1 MNAQA
6 TPEIRADR
14 KTTRVTQGK
23 RTLSEIN
30 AEIAALNEVITTTK
44 DYDVLNRANK
54 AQERLMAKRD
64 KLTGKAEGK
73 GNADPEAEIPDTRI
87 APPQATADMFP
98 GLVGD
103 VASAGADDTGI
114 SKVAVAANF
123 LSFLGAMA
131 GRDMYYS
138 VGNTRHH
145 PRLFTLHIGRSSIA
159 GKGDALG
166 LVRLI
171 ANEITLLYPG
181 LLGLI
186 HDGGLSSKEGLAML
200 IHDGF
205 MIGTKEKVEGTK
217 DKRLW
222 VVEEEISNTLQQCRR
237 EGNTLS
243 EGVRALW
250 DGRSIK
256 PANKNSKVWTTRPHV
271 GITGGITPR
280 ELHSLV
286 QARDL
291 FNGFANRFF
300 IYWAERAW
308 KEPFPEPSPVHVATK
323 LAMRTAEVIRFALGN
338 YPKQFDTRPM
348 PMSARSKEFY
358 RHAFHNLDRQVD
370 SDLLISL
377 LERRAPHMIRL
388 AMLFAQCD
396 LSPVIEE
403 SHLQAAQAWIDYN
416 TDSVR
421 YVFAAQ
427 ANETRALE
435 REQMARE
442 VVHFLSER
450 PQGATLTA
458 IIRECF
464 HAKTTPQPLGD
475 VLDMML
481 ADHRY
486 ALEMQKLP
494 RVDGKHGRP
503 RLVYRL
509 TATCGATSELSYNPA
524 TARVGD
530 DSGTAQ
536 LGELSPFSENLE
548 AKTKLVAPKFATY
561 LNNETRVVVD
571 EKLSALVAPQI
582 QGNHEVKITD
592 YAMNSGNDAPET
604 ITPKPTKGEL

>member
-1 MNAQA
+1 MNATD
-6 TPEIRADR
+6 TPEIRPDA
-14 KTTRVTQGK
+14 KATRATQGK

-30 AEIAALNEVITTTK
+30 AEIDALSALFPTIKDPNE
-44 DYDVLNRANK
+44 LQRAFK
-54 AQERLMAKRD
+54 AHERLIVKRD
-64 KLTGKAEGK
+64 KLTGNAESK
-73 GNADPEAEIPDTRI
+73 GNAEPEAEITDTRI
-87 APPQATADMFP
+87 APPQATESMFY

-103 VASAGADDTGI
+103 VATAGADDTGI

-138 VGNTRHH
+138 VGNSRHH

-171 ANEITLLYPG
+171 ADEISVLHPG

-205 MIGTKEKVEGTK
+205 TIGKEKVEGNK

-222 VVEEEISNTLQQCRR
+222 VQEDEMSNTLQQCRR

-243 EGVRALW
+243 EGVRAVW

-256 PANKNSKVWTTRPHV
+256 PANKNSKVWTTNPHV

-286 QARDL
+286 QTKDL
-291 FNGFANRFF
+291 FNGFVNRFLIF
-300 IYWAERAW
+300 WAERAW
-308 KEPFPEPSPVHVATK
+308 REPFPEPTPVHVATT
-323 LAMRTAEVIRFALGN
+323 LATRTAEVIRYALGN
-338 YPKQFDTRPM
+338 YPQQADTRAM
-348 PMSARSKEFY
+348 PMCARAKEFY

-370 SDLLISL
+370 SDLLTSL

-427 ANETRALE
+427 ANEARACE
-435 REQMARE
+435 REQMAGKI
-442 VVHFLSER
+442 VSFLKER

-458 IIRECF
+458 LSYECF
-464 HAKTTPQPLGD
+464 MKKATPQPLGD

-481 ADHRY
+481 VDHRY
-486 ALEMQKLP
+486 GLTMWKLP
-494 RVDGKHGRP
+494 RLGGKPGRP
-503 RLVYRL
+503 QIWYGLH
-509 TATCGATSELSYNPA
+509 EN
-524 TARVGD
+524 VG
-530 DSGTAQ
+530 
-536 LGELSPFSENLE
+536 
-548 AKTKLVAPKFATY
+548 
-561 LNNETRVVVD
+561 
-571 EKLSALVAPQI
+571 
-582 QGNHEVKITD
+582 GN
-592 YAMNSGNDAPET
+592 G
-604 ITPKPTKGEL
+604 